1 MSRASGTGGLGDT
14 MWFRAACAGAGCGC
28 GGLAVGPGR
37 VHTDGVDERDAA
49 LQAAHAAAAA
59 FLDSLPD
66 RPVWPRASLDQ
77 MLERFGGALP
87 DSGLEADAVVQDL
100 AEGADPGLV
109 AIPGGRFFGFVIGGT
124 LPAAL
129 AADWLVSTWDQNSG
143 SSTMTTATVALERV
157 AGEWI
162 LDLLG
167 LPPGASVGFVTG
179 AQVSNFVC
187 LAAARAAVLRRRG
200 WDLARR
206 GLFGAPRVRL
216 VVGAHRHGSVDRAAR
231 FLGIGEDDIVVAD
244 DDVEGRM
251 LPAGLERALSL
262 CGDDP
267 VIVCLQA
274 GEVHTGAFDP
284 FAELTPL
291 ARGRDAWVHVDGA
304 FGAWA
309 AASPSLAHLTHGMA
323 DADSW
328 TTDAHKT
335 LNVPY
340 DCGMAI
346 VRDPADSIA
355 VFRTGGDY
363 LMYSGLDPWDVTPE
377 LSRRARGVPVW
388 AALRSLGRSGVAGLI
403 ERLHANA
410 LALERGLRALPGVT
424 IMNEVPYTQ
433 VMFRLADD
441 ADTRALGAAILAEG
455 TAAVTPAEWAG
466 HAVLRCSMSSWATTE
481 DDIARTLE
489 AFARLIPVTRGS

>member
-1 MSRASGTGGLGDT
+1 M
-14 MWFRAACAGAGCGC
+14 
-28 GGLAVGPGR
+28 
-37 VHTDGVDERDAA
+37 DERERA
-49 LQAAHAAAAA
+49 LQAAHAAASE
-59 FLDSLPD
+59 FLATLPE
-66 RPVWPRASLDQ
+66 RPVWPRA
-77 MLERFGGALP
+77 
-87 DSGLEADAVVQDL
+87 GLEGMLQRVGGPLPEQGRPADEVVREL
-100 AEGADPGLV
+100 AERADPGLV
-109 AIPGGRFFGFVIGGT
+109 AIPGARFFGFVIGAT
-124 LPAAL
+124 LPAPL

-143 SSTMTTATVALERV
+143 SSTLTPATVALEQV

-167 LPPGASVGFVTG
+167 LPATASVGFVTG

-200 WDLARR
+200 WDLGRQ
-206 GLFGAPRVRL
+206 GLHGAPRVRL

-231 FLGIGEDDIVVAD
+231 FLGIGQDDLVVAAAD
-244 DDVEGRM
+244 EEGRM
-251 LPAGLERALSL
+251 LPAALGRALED

-267 VIVCLQA
+267 LVVCLQA

-284 FAELTPL
+284 FTELVPL
-291 ARGRDAWVHVDGA
+291 ARAAGAWVHIDGA

-309 AASPSLAHLTHGMA
+309 ATSPALAHLTAGM
-323 DADSW
+323 DGADSW

-363 LMYSGLDPWDVTPE
+363 LMYSGLDPWDLTPE

-388 AALRSLGRSGVAGLI
+388 AALRSLGRAGVADLV
-403 ERLHANA
+403 ERMHRNA
-410 LALERGLRALPGVT
+410 LALERGLRDIPGVT
-424 IMNEVPYTQ
+424 IMNQVDYTQ
-433 VMFRLADD
+433 VMFRLEDD
-441 ADTRALGAAILAEG
+441 ADTRALGAAILEEG
-455 TAAVTPAEWAG
+455 TAAVTGAEWAG
-466 HAVLRCSMSSWATTE
+466 RAVLRCAMSSWSTQE
-481 DDIARTLE
+481 SDIRRTLE
-489 AFARLIPVTRGS
+489 AFARLVPLTRGS